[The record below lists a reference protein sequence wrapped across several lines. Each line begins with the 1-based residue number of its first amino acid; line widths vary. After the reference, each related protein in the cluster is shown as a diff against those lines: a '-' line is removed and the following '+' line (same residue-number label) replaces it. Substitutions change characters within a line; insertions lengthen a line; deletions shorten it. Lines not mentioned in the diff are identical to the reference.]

1 MFDIVL
7 SSLEVS
13 FFAALGTLTFA
24 YTAQPP
30 LKAAL
35 VSMVLAAFAFG
46 LRSVLM
52 ETFALNI
59 VSATFFVAFLAGFG
73 GLASARLLRV
83 PAEVISLPSVIP
95 MIPGLFAYQTILS
108 FEAFYKNED
117 SALAMQYMVA
127 MVKSLLNTSFI
138 TLALAIGIVFS
149 LFVFYEQSFM
159 MTRSTK
165 HDKRSFWQF
174 WRFKF

>member
-1 MFDIVL
+1 MLEIVL

-13 FFAALGTLTFA
+13 VFAAFGTLTFI

-30 LKAAL
+30 LKAAFA
-35 VSMVLAAFAFG
+35 SMLLAAFAFG
-46 LRSVLM
+46 FRSYLM
-52 ETFALNI
+52 EFLSFNI
-59 VSATFFVAFLAGFG
+59 VSATFFAAFVAGFG
-73 GLASARLLRV
+73 ALASARLLRV

-95 MIPGLFAYQTILS
+95 MIPGLYAYQTILS
-108 FEAFYKNED
+108 FEAFYKNANPE
-117 SALAMQYMVA
+117 LAMKYMVE
-127 MVKSLLNTSFI
+127 MVKNLFNTSFI
-138 TLALAIGIVFS
+138 TLALAIGITFS

-174 WRFKF
+174 WRFKL

>member
-1 MFDIVL
+1 MLDIVL

-108 FEAFYKNED
+108 FEAF
-117 SALAMQYMVA
+117 
-127 MVKSLLNTSFI
+127 
-138 TLALAIGIVFS
+138 
-149 LFVFYEQSFM
+149 
-159 MTRSTK
+159 
-165 HDKRSFWQF
+165 
-174 WRFKF
+174 